1 MLELEEFLYNLFLD
15 IYFSNK
21 KWNNI
26 KRNIINDYKIDD
38 TFYFLIIFILIS
50 NLEKI
55 KISSINMDNMNESEI
70 GIMISEEDY
79 KKMNVELEKLK
90 KTCNSLKK

>member
-26 KRNIINDYKIDD
+26 KRNIINYYKIDD

-55 KISSINMDNMNESEI
+55 KSHQ
-70 GIMISEEDY
+70 
-79 KKMNVELEKLK
+79 
-90 KTCNSLKK
+90 

>member
-1 MLELEEFLYNLFLD
+1 
-15 IYFSNK
+15 
-21 KWNNI
+21 
-26 KRNIINDYKIDD
+26 
-38 TFYFLIIFILIS
+38 
-50 NLEKI
+50 
-55 KISSINMDNMNESEI
+55 MNESEI

>member
-26 KRNIINDYKIDD
+26 KRNIIIDYKIAD
-38 TFYFLIIFILIS
+38 TFYFLIIFILIF